1 MASNGDG
8 EGRKAPRWRRITVW
22 TLVVVA
28 TILGLATSMTVWAK
42 RQVLDT
48 NAVSNLAT
56 NIVQDPAVRSKLSV
70 YLVDQLYNNENVTQ
84 RLSQRLPKQLQPLA
98 APLSGAL
105 EQLAVQ
111 SANTLLERPRVQKLF
126 VAAVTQAHAAFMRLV
141 NGKAHALSQSNGVV
155 YLDVRPIL
163 EQLAQQYGVLNK
175 LKGRLPPNA
184 GRIQIMKQSQ
194 LDAIQTGAKTINSLS
209 VLLAIAV
216 FGLYAIAIFLA
227 RGFRRATLRNVGV
240 CLVIVGVL
248 LLLVRRVAGNMVI
261 DALANGGGTHTA
273 GNHIWLLATSL
284 LSDLAWASIGYG
296 LVVIVGAILAG
307 PTGFAVRFR
316 QILAP
321 AFRDHVWLVYT
332 VVGVAY
338 LLLLLWAPTRAQTQ
352 WIPALILAAL
362 LVFGVEVFRRL
373 TLREVY
379 PPGEAPEKAPAVT
392 PT

>member
-22 TLVVVA
+22 VLVVVA

-42 RQVLDT
+42 RQALDT

-56 NIVQDPAVRSKLSV
+56 NIVQDDAVRQKLSI
-70 YLVDQLYNNENVTQ
+70 YLVDQLYDNENVSKT
-84 RLSQRLPKQLQPLA
+84 LSQKLPAQLQPLA
-98 APLSGAL
+98 GPLAGAL

-126 VAAVTQAHAAFMRLV
+126 VAAVTRAHAAFMRVV
-141 NGKAHALSQSNGVV
+141 NGKSHALASTNGVV

-163 EQLAQQYGVLNK
+163 DQLAQQYGVLNK
-175 LKGRLPPNA
+175 VKDRLPANA
-184 GRIQIMKQSQ
+184 GRIEIMKQSQ

-261 DALANGGGTHTA
+261 DALATGGGTHTA
-273 GNHIWLLATSL
+273 GSHIWLLATSL

-307 PTGFAVRFR
+307 PARFAVRFR
-316 QILAP
+316 QLLAP

-332 VVGVAY
+332 VVGLAY

-362 LVFGVEVFRRL
+362 LVLGVEVFRRQ
-373 TLREVY
+373 TLREASAS
-379 PPGEAPEKAPAVT
+379 GEAPAQAPAVT

>member
-22 TLVVVA
+22 VLVVVA
-28 TILGLATSMTVWAK
+28 TILGLATSLTVWAK
-42 RQVLDT
+42 RQALDT

-56 NIVQDPAVRSKLSV
+56 NIVQDDAVRAKLSV
-70 YLVDQLYNNENVTQ
+70 YLVDQLYDNENVAKT
-84 RLSQRLPKQLQPLA
+84 LSEKLPAQLQPLA
-98 APLSGAL
+98 APLAGAL

-126 VAAVTQAHAAFMRLV
+126 VTAVTQAHAAFMRLV
-141 NGKAHALSQSNGVV
+141 NGKAHALSSSNGVV

-175 LKGRLPPNA
+175 LKGKLPASA
-184 GRIQIMKQSQ
+184 GKIELMKQSQ

-240 CLVIVGVL
+240 CLVIVGIL
-248 LLLVRRVAGNMVI
+248 LLLVRRIAGNMVI
-261 DALANGGGTHTA
+261 DTLATGGGDHTA

-296 LVVIVGAILAG
+296 LFVIVGAILAG
-307 PTGFAVRFR
+307 PTRPSVRVR
-316 QILAP
+316 QMLAP

-332 VVGVAY
+332 VVGVLY

-362 LVFGVEVFRRL
+362 LVFGVEVFRRQ
-373 TLREVY
+373 TVREF
-379 PPGEAPEKAPAVT
+379 PASAASPASGAT
-392 PT
+392 